1 MKTFSIL
8 LFSALIFTYCCSAKQ
23 SSKTIYMETPFDET
37 LAIEDKV
44 TVSKGTLLRTTLP
57 VKELPVVQETAE
69 IVAPVVVVIQPK
81 ISNTTSPV
89 DEAVVEGKAIVD
101 LRLEQTELHKLFDTL
116 LKNNVSSTGNVNYAG
131 LKSNRKALLNYIKAL
146 GENLPEDT
154 WSQNEKLAYWM
165 NAYNAMTIDLIL
177 RNQPLESI
185 KDIKN
190 PWDQRL
196 WKLGDKYYNLD
207 EIEHQILRK
216 MGDARIHFGIN
227 CASFSCP
234 PLLNE
239 AFVPSKVDAQLNVVA
254 KRFINDPSRNMISE
268 HSIEISNI
276 FKWFSKD
283 FTRDGSVIDYL
294 NKFSTISIS
303 EDAKVR
309 YMDYDWGLN
318 K

>member
-1 MKTFSIL
+1 MKTFSLL
-8 LFSALIFTYCCSAKQ
+8 LFSALIFTSCCSAKQ
-23 SSKTIYMETPFDET
+23 TSKTISTETPFDET
-37 LAIEDKV
+37 LVIEDKV
-44 TVSKGTLLRTTLP
+44 TASKGTLLRTTLP
-57 VKELPVVQETAE
+57 VKELPVVKETAE
-69 IVAPVVVVIQPK
+69 IIAPVEAVIQPE
-81 ISNTTSPV
+81 ISTKTLSV
-89 DEAVVEGKAIVD
+89 DDEVIEEKVIED
-101 LRLEQTELHKLFDTL
+101 LRLEQTALHTSFDTL

-131 LKSNRKALLNYIKAL
+131 FKNNRKILLNYIKAL
-146 GENLPEDT
+146 GENLPEDS

-190 PWDQRL
+190 PWEQRL

-239 AFVPSKVDAQLNVVA
+239 AFTPSKVDAQLNVVA

-268 HSIEISNI
+268 NSIEISNI

-294 NKFSTISIS
+294 NRFSTITIS
-303 EDAKVR
+303 EGAKVR
-309 YMDYDWGLN
+309 YMDYDWALN

>member
-1 MKTFSIL
+1 MKTFSLL
-8 LFSALIFTYCCSAKQ
+8 LFSALIFTFCCSTKQ
-23 SSKTIYMETPFDET
+23 TSKTISTEIPFDET
-37 LAIEDKV
+37 LVIENKV
-44 TVSKGTLLRTTLP
+44 TVSKGTFLRTTLP

-69 IVAPVVVVIQPK
+69 IVAPVVEVIQPK
-81 ISNTTSPV
+81 INNTTSPV
-89 DEAVVEGKAIVD
+89 DEAVVEKKVIVD

-131 LKSNRKALLNYIKAL
+131 LESNRKTLLNYIKAL
-146 GENLPEDT
+146 AENLPEDT

-207 EIEHQILRK
+207 EIEHQILRN

-239 AFVPSKVDAQLNVVA
+239 AFVPSKVDAQLKLVA
-254 KRFINDPSRNMISE
+254 IRFINDPSRNMISE

-294 NKFSTISIS
+294 NKFSTITIS

-309 YMDYDWGLN
+309 YMDYDWALN